1 VLAIDCANVLRSKQG
16 DGFERHGTII
26 LEIKSRREAFSKVE
40 FIHEGRHANFDA
52 HLLARS
58 SVSISFGRHVW
69 FLSP

>member
-1 VLAIDCANVLRSKQG
+1 MMALRDTEQSSKDQ
-16 DGFERHGTII
+16 
-26 LEIKSRREAFSKVE
+26 KSRREAFSKVE